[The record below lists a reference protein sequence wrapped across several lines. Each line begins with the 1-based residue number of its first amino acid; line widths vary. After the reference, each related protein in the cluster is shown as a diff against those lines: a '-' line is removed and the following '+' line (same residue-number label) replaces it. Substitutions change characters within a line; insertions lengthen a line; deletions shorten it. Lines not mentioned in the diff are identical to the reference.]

1 MLKIGF
7 CDDDLNVLKEL
18 QVLVDRYR
26 VEKNR
31 EIEYAAFQS
40 SLDLLAELEKGVRF
54 DILFLDVLM
63 PGQNG
68 MEAAREIRDID
79 TAVKII
85 FLTSSPEYAVES
97 YTVGAYFYQLKP
109 IWQESFYR
117 LMDSVIAECKK
128 AEQRSLIMRCREG
141 ISRIELEKLMYCEVM
156 GRTLQFYME
165 DGRVLESMGKLDDLK
180 EQLSAYANFLRPHRS
195 YLVNM
200 DYIRT
205 LSSKS
210 IRMQNQKEI
219 PIPHGKYSD
228 IKNRYLEYVFDRE
241 QVVL

>member
-7 CDDDLNVLKEL
+7 CDDDLSILKEL
-18 QVLVDRYR
+18 QVLLDHYR

-31 EIEYAAFQS
+31 ELAYTAYQS
-40 SLDLLAELEKGVRF
+40 PLELLADMEKGLRF

-63 PGQNG
+63 PGQTG
-68 MEAAREIRDID
+68 IEAAREIREFD

-85 FLTSSPEYAVES
+85 FLTSSAEFAVES
-97 YTVGAYFYQLKP
+97 YT
-109 IWQESFYR
+109 IWAESFYR

-128 AEQRSLIMRCREG
+128 AEQRSLIMRCKTG
-141 ISRIELEKLMYCEVM
+141 ITRIELEKLICCEVM
-156 GRTLQFYME
+156 GRTLLFCME
-165 DGRVLESMGKLDDLK
+165 DGRTLESQGKLDDLAG
-180 EQLSAYANFLRPHRS
+180 QLAIYENFLRPHRS
-195 YLVNM
+195 YLINM

-210 IRMQNQKEI
+210 IVMQNQEEI

-228 IKNRYLEYVFDRE
+228 IKTRYLEYAFER
-241 QVVL
+241 QGIVV